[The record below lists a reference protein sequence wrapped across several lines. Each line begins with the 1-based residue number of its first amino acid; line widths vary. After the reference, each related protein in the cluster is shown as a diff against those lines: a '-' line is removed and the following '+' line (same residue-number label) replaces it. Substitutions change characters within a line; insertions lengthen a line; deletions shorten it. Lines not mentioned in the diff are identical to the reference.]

1 MSGIDEHILFLYT
14 IGIKSDFDFTRRS
27 MTMHSNFRKFIKVKT
42 NFRAAIGHS
51 IH

>member
-1 MSGIDEHILFLYT
+1 MSRIDEHILFFYK

-27 MTMHSNFRKFIKVKT
+27 MTMHSNVRKFIKEKM
-42 NFRAAIGHS
+42 NFRAALVHS